1 MGLRGMFTL
10 CGMRQSL
17 DSEGAT
23 EKPCLERLMTDGD
36 SLMFFFF
43 PLLLKGRLTSGEC
56 DALSSLRFR
65 ARCDG
70 LVCLLNCSDWETS
83 GCRPTMGLA
92 SATMLGTIGRISY
105 RRVEATD

>member
-1 MGLRGMFTL
+1 MGFRGILTL
-10 CGMRQSL
+10 CGSRQSL
-17 DSEGAT
+17 ENEGAAV
-23 EKPCLERLMTDGD
+23 KPYLERLMTDGE

-43 PLLLKGRLTSGEC
+43 PLFLKGRLTSGEC
-56 DALSSLRFR
+56 DALSSRRFR

-105 RRVEATD
+105 RRVEVTD